1 MNARSQTF
9 ELSVEGRQAD
19 EVVTSLFHTILF
31 HRSLGKFMYNGDES
45 YSVGTVGYMDVDC
58 DFIDLTYVCCSS
70 ERLDSNIKKEI
81 SGFSDQLRGSDC
93 SGMGQITLEFFQ
105 KKPRAWFTPE
115 CISWEVWTVRL
126 ELISLNNE
134 GERQL
139 CREKVSELLGEKI
152 LYIAEVMNR
161 HDYLPKMPN
170 QTELDYI
177 FDTSYDDVQP
187 YLFKINYNLSGPS
200 TSSSVGSTVKKLI
213 RETLPF

>member
-31 HRSLGKFMYNGDES
+31 HRSLGKFMYTGDES

-70 ERLDSNIKKEI
+70 ETLDRTIKREI
-81 SGFSDQLRGSDC
+81 NGFSERLRNSDC
-93 SGMGQITLEFFQ
+93 SGNGQISLEFFQ
-105 KKPRAWFTPE
+105 KKPRAWFAPE
-115 CISWEVWTVRL
+115 CISWEIWTIRL
-126 ELISLNNE
+126 ELISLSNE

-139 CREKVSELLGEKI
+139 CREKVSELIGEKI
-152 LYIAEVMNR
+152 LYIADVMNR
-161 HDYLPKMPN
+161 GDYLPKMPN

-177 FDTSYDDVQP
+177 FDTSYFDVQP
-187 YLFKINYNLSGPS
+187 YLFKINYNLAGPS
-200 TSSSVGSTVKKLI
+200 ASSSVGTTVKNLI
-213 RETLPF
+213 SNHFSF